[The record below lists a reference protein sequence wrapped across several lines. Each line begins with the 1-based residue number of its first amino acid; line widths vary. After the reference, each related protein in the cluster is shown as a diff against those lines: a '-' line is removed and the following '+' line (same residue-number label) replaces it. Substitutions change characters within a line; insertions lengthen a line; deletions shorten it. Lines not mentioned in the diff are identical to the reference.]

1 METISLQMSSRALKR
16 LAAQKDEELLESILS
31 SSQKVGAK
39 PQRKSTPKAS
49 NKNLNIFQLI
59 GEDKDE
65 DEVENKSQTSD
76 NDQYGGTDKETSE
89 TAEKEH
95 NPVDDETVATPNQRI
110 LLPTKSQKKKKKK
123 NKKGVE
129 QKSREI
135 KNKKSAYTYTHADT
149 DNGTDDEFDKI
160 LLEFQRKQLKLADV
174 TNNDTEE
181 YFTASEEEGGKD
193 REKHSQTDTGPF
205 NQFQYNPESIITD
218 DLFFDTA
225 FSKFPINHLRQTT
238 NFFNTNF
245 KDLDPHTEFKLL
257 FDDIAPES
265 LEDIDSLSSMAIST
279 QQLKQIQRM
288 KRLVRNWGGK
298 DHRSV
303 PNGPGNSVHRLRFTK
318 VKNDWLPTVRGE
330 LEMHTLSKEEV
341 VNWQMWQRP
350 QDWRDVIEADTTKWL
365 NTIKFYKFEPLNT
378 DLNRK
383 AMTDFYLSVILHPD
397 HEALINLI
405 SSKFPYH
412 VPALLQVALITIRQ
426 GDKSNTNGILQRALF
441 VFDRALK
448 MGISFDGISCQLPYI
463 YFFNRQFYLAIFR
476 YILSLAQR
484 GAVGTA
490 SEWCKVLWSLSP
502 LEDPLGCRYFMDHY
516 LLLSNSYQYIIELS
530 RDPLMNVYKQWY
542 TLGFGI
548 GVVLS
553 YLKIGEHEL
562 AKKELLRCF
571 RHHPLGLA
579 TLFSEKLA
587 GDPSL
592 ISGLDI
598 NGNPVELIE
607 MKAYMARF
615 SSLWK
620 SMEDINFLHSELAEI
635 LSNFQAGKIVVSNV
649 NNSPESNDLAN
660 NPFFSEGI
668 PVNLLRFVILS
679 EESSVMAS
687 IPAHLWA
694 KHDIY
699 EFDVLPPVPTSH
711 ESEQVVENVKSFINE
726 RDLAA
731 AQAALL
737 EDTDLLDRIRQLSLQ
752 QYIQE
757 NETMNN
763 EEEN

>member
-1 METISLQMSSRALKR
+1 MSSRALKR

-31 SSQKVGAK
+31 SSQKSASNL
-39 PQRKSTPKAS
+39 QRKSTPKTP
-49 NKNLNIFQLI
+49 NRNLNIFQLI
-59 GEDKDE
+59 GEDSDKDE
-65 DEVENKSQTSD
+65 AGDKNDTSD
-76 NDQYGGTDKETSE
+76 NDQHGGTGKEVNVT
-89 TAEKEH
+89 TEKEN
-95 NPVDDETVATPNQRI
+95 NPDDETVATPNQRVV
-110 LLPTKSQKKKKKK
+110 LPTKSQKKKMKKK
-123 NKKGVE
+123 KVE
-129 QKSREI
+129 QKNKQI
-135 KNKKSAYTYTHADT
+135 KNKKSVHTDT
-149 DNGTDDEFDKI
+149 DNDSDDEFDKI
-160 LLEFQRKQLKLADV
+160 LLEFQKKQLKVSNVA
-174 TNNDTEE
+174 NNDTEE
-181 YFTASEEEGGKD
+181 YFTASEEEEGKGGGKKD
-193 REKHSQTDTGPF
+193 QGRHLQTGIGLPD
-205 NQFQYNPESIITD
+205 QFQYNPEGIITD

-225 FSKFPINHLRQTT
+225 FSKFPINHLKQTT
-238 NFFNTNF
+238 KFFNTNF

-265 LEDIDSLSSMAIST
+265 LEDIESLSSLAIST

-298 DHRSV
+298 DHRTV

-330 LEMHTLSKEEV
+330 LEMHTLSKVEV
-341 VNWQMWQRP
+341 NDWQMWQRS
-350 QDWRDVIEADTTKWL
+350 QDWKDVIEADTEKWL
-365 NTIKFYKFEPLNT
+365 NTVKFYKFEPLNT

-516 LLLSNSYQYIIELS
+516 LLLSNNYKYIIELS
-530 RDPLMNVYKQWY
+530 RDALMNVYKQWY
-542 TLGFGI
+542 TLGFGL

-553 YLKIGEHEL
+553 YLKMGEHEL
-562 AKKELLRCF
+562 AKNELLRCF
-571 RHHPLGLA
+571 RHHPSGLA

-587 GDPSL
+587 GDLSL

-607 MKAYMARF
+607 TKAYMARF

-620 SMEDINFLHSELAEI
+620 SIDDITFLHSELTRI
-635 LSNFQAGKIVVSNV
+635 LSNFQAGKIIVSNV
-649 NNSPESNDLAN
+649 SNTSEEPNDLDN
-660 NPFFSEGI
+660 NPFFLEGI

-694 KHDIY
+694 KHEIY

>member
-1 METISLQMSSRALKR
+1 M
-16 LAAQKDEELLESILS
+16 
-31 SSQKVGAK
+31 
-39 PQRKSTPKAS
+39 
-49 NKNLNIFQLI
+49 
-59 GEDKDE
+59 
-65 DEVENKSQTSD
+65 
-76 NDQYGGTDKETSE
+76 
-89 TAEKEH
+89 
-95 NPVDDETVATPNQRI
+95 
-110 LLPTKSQKKKKKK
+110 KKKK
-123 NKKGVE
+123 VE
-129 QKSREI
+129 QKNKQI
-135 KNKKSAYTYTHADT
+135 KNKKSVHTDT
-149 DNGTDDEFDKI
+149 DNDSDDEFDKI
-160 LLEFQRKQLKLADV
+160 LLEFQKKQLKVSNVA
-174 TNNDTEE
+174 NNDTEE
-181 YFTASEEEGGKD
+181 YFTASEEEEGKGGGKKD
-193 REKHSQTDTGPF
+193 QGRHLQTGIGLPD
-205 NQFQYNPESIITD
+205 QFQYNPEGIITD

-225 FSKFPINHLRQTT
+225 FSKFPINHLKQTT
-238 NFFNTNF
+238 KFFNTNF

-265 LEDIDSLSSMAIST
+265 LEDIESLSSLAIST

-298 DHRSV
+298 DHRTV

-330 LEMHTLSKEEV
+330 LEMHTLSKVEV
-341 VNWQMWQRP
+341 NDWQMWQRS
-350 QDWRDVIEADTTKWL
+350 QDWKDVIEADTEKWL

-516 LLLSNSYQYIIELS
+516 LLLSNNYKYIIELS
-530 RDPLMNVYKQWY
+530 RDALMNVYKQWY
-542 TLGFGI
+542 TLGFGL

-553 YLKIGEHEL
+553 YLKMGEHEL
-562 AKKELLRCF
+562 AKNELLRCF
-571 RHHPLGLA
+571 RHHPSGLA

-587 GDPSL
+587 GDLSL

-607 MKAYMARF
+607 TKAYMARF

-620 SMEDINFLHSELAEI
+620 SIDDITFLHSELTRI
-635 LSNFQAGKIVVSNV
+635 LSNFQAGKIIVSNV
-649 NNSPESNDLAN
+649 SNTSEEPNDLDN
-660 NPFFSEGI
+660 NPFFLEGI

>member
-1 METISLQMSSRALKR
+1 MSSRALKR

-31 SSQKVGAK
+31 SSQKSASNL
-39 PQRKSTPKAS
+39 QRKSTPKTP

-59 GEDKDE
+59 GEDSDKDE
-65 DEVENKSQTSD
+65 AGDKSDTSD
-76 NDQYGGTDKETSE
+76 NDQHGGTGKGVNAT
-89 TAEKEH
+89 TEKE
-95 NPVDDETVATPNQRI
+95 NNSDDGTVATPNQRVV
-110 LLPTKSQKKKKKK
+110 LPTKSQKKKMKKK
-123 NKKGVE
+123 KKVE
-129 QKSREI
+129 QKNKQV
-135 KNKKSAYTYTHADT
+135 KNKKSVHTDT
-149 DNGTDDEFDKI
+149 DNDSDDEFDKI
-160 LLEFQRKQLKLADV
+160 LLEFQKKQLKVSNLA
-174 TNNDTEE
+174 NNDTEE
-181 YFTASEEEGGKD
+181 YFTASEEEEGGKGGG
-193 REKHSQTDTGPF
+193 EKDHGRNLQTGIGLPD
-205 NQFQYNPESIITD
+205 QFQYNPEGIITD

-225 FSKFPINHLRQTT
+225 FSKFPINHLKQTT
-238 NFFNTNF
+238 KFFNTNF

-257 FDDIAPES
+257 FNDIAPES
-265 LEDIDSLSSMAIST
+265 LEDIESLSSLAISA

-298 DHRSV
+298 DHRTV

-330 LEMHTLSKEEV
+330 LEMHALSKVEV
-341 VNWQMWQRP
+341 NDWQMWQRS
-350 QDWRDVIEADTTKWL
+350 QDWKDVIEADTEKWL
-365 NTIKFYKFEPLNT
+365 NTVKFYKFEPLNT

-516 LLLSNSYQYIIELS
+516 LLLSNSYKYIIELS
-530 RDPLMNVYKQWY
+530 RDALMNVYKQWY
-542 TLGFGI
+542 TLGFGL

-553 YLKIGEHEL
+553 YLKMGEHEL
-562 AKKELLRCF
+562 AKNELLRCF
-571 RHHPLGLA
+571 RHHPSGLA

-587 GDPSL
+587 GDSSL

-598 NGNPVELIE
+598 NGNSVELIE
-607 MKAYMARF
+607 VKAYMARF
-615 SSLWK
+615 SNHWK
-620 SMEDINFLHSELAEI
+620 SIDDITFLHSELTKI
-635 LSNFQAGKIVVSNV
+635 LSDFQAGKIVVSNV
-649 NNSPESNDLAN
+649 SNTPEEPNDLDN
-660 NPFFSEGI
+660 NPFFLEGI

-694 KHDIY
+694 KHEIY